1 MGPKCKDCQPQ
12 IYSLV
17 IAAPSPARGEMN
29 NQYSVNFSQKN
40 AKWIHQRLRSQNF
53 GWVPQPGCVL
63 RERNYMEWAT
73 SQDQGVIVS
82 VILSKCSFGI
92 SHEFLSNS
100 RRERYV
106 NGRRI
111 LLVGCCWSSGI
122 IRDGPPRAHHPR
134 LDARWRSSP
143 PVWLPR
149 GRWRH
154 PTHEY
159 NEHFRDFDVRFSF
172 FIRFSFKMKL
182 SKSLKRMLRITN
194 LIQQARWIVWLPVS
208 ELAI

>member
-1 MGPKCKDCQPQ
+1 
-12 IYSLV
+12 
-17 IAAPSPARGEMN
+17 
-29 NQYSVNFSQKN
+29 
-40 AKWIHQRLRSQNF
+40 
-53 GWVPQPGCVL
+53 
-63 RERNYMEWAT
+63 
-73 SQDQGVIVS
+73 
-82 VILSKCSFGI
+82 
-92 SHEFLSNS
+92 
-100 RRERYV
+100 
-106 NGRRI
+106 
-111 LLVGCCWSSGI
+111 
-122 IRDGPPRAHHPR
+122 
-134 LDARWRSSP
+134 
-143 PVWLPR
+143 VWLPR